1 MGSIR
6 ILLNCGKSRGRV
18 AAIPVDGCHLSN
30 QIERQIHRSGRI
42 QGKEIGR
49 ATASCGN
56 PNALTGQVHFH
67 ISCQATRRTK
77 KFLIEDSAKRECP
90 ASDRIFRRGEK
101 LAHLNRNELSSEDDV
116 HDKDYHVADDLVIR
130 LADTDWLGDRA
141 DRCICYMRPN
151 KDNELV
157 PADVPDKLL
166 RRVEKII
173 TPYDF
178 PHLLGTVET
187 PTLRAD
193 HSVLD
198 VAGYDYRSGLYYDP
212 GRAVFPKIEDR
223 PSKAQAEAALAL
235 FIGDTGVLHDF
246 PFDDANDEES
256 GLSRSVALA
265 MLLTAVARRTL
276 ATAPM
281 FGIDAFEAQSGKTL
295 LAQIAAIMATGRK
308 TAERPWLTNE
318 EERRK
323 NLGAALEAGDPVL
336 LYDNVETPLE
346 GAAFAGAITESKFQ
360 DRRLGSNSGKD
371 QIIAPTNTLIL
382 ATGNHLIAQ
391 GDMAEGRV
399 LVTRIVPATELAG
412 RMFIHRDLAR
422 YCIEHRPELVVAAL
436 TILRAYVTS
445 STKMPLTGFRHRE
458 WGDLI
463 AAAVEWLGLPNPC
476 LAMSRAQAADPVRE
490 VHTSLELD
498 PFSLVI
504 EATSNPKKVDRKM
517 RSKWCRVLQFAE
529 QYKSAAEPLK

>member
-1 MGSIR
+1 M
-6 ILLNCGKSRGRV
+6 
-18 AAIPVDGCHLSN
+18 
-30 QIERQIHRSGRI
+30 
-42 QGKEIGR
+42 
-49 ATASCGN
+49 
-56 PNALTGQVHFH
+56 
-67 ISCQATRRTK
+67 
-77 KFLIEDSAKRECP
+77 
-90 ASDRIFRRGEK
+90 
-101 LAHLNRNELSSEDDV
+101 HLNRNELAPEDDA
-116 HDKDYHVADDLVIR
+116 HDKDYHVADDLLIR

-141 DRCICYMRPN
+141 ERCICFMRFN
-151 KDNELV
+151 KDGDLI

-173 TPYDF
+173 TPSDF

-198 VAGYDYRSGLYYDP
+198 VAGYDRRSGLYYDP

-223 PSKAQAEAALAL
+223 PSKAQAEAALTL
-235 FIGDTGVLHDF
+235 FIGDTGILHDF
-246 PFDDANDEES
+246 PFDDANDEEE

-276 ATAPM
+276 PTAPM

-308 TAERPWLTNE
+308 TAERPWPTNE

-371 QIIAPTNTLIL
+371 QIIAPTNALIL

-476 LAMSRAQAADPVRE
+476 LAMSRAQADDPVRE
-490 VHTSLELD
+490 VQNDVVRAWAKQFGEEWATAQQLISETRIATVIAGVNGIETHRLTYKTAVPFLRGLIGVPRLGFKVESIKGDDKHPGRWRLRAAVAANVADVEPDDVEPKLEQWEID
-498 PFSLVI
+498 
-504 EATSNPKKVDRKM
+504 AQAAAD
-517 RSKWCRVLQFAE
+517 FADDAPRCE
-529 QYKSAAEPLK
+529 V